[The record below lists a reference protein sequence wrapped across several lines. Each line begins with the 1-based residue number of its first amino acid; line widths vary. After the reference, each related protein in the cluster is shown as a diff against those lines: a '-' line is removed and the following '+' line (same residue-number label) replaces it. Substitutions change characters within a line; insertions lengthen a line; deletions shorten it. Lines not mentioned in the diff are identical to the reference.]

1 MPDIDIAV
9 HAAFLIEENFQRNYD
24 EIDDGSNAG
33 PTREVTAENAAEEA
47 AARFKIQEEEF
58 SNPERQNTYK
68 DLLYINKYSQN
79 CPPNSQ
85 QKLFIPQKVQFHGPD
100 PPPEDLKLNEVDPSQ
115 VVLSNDAATK
125 GSKSKKDEQVVAPV
139 EIAKSPEV

>member
-9 HAAFLIEENFQRNYD
+9 HAAFLIEENF
-24 EIDDGSNAG
+24 DDGSNAG

-47 AARFKIQEEEF
+47 AARLKIQEEEF